1 MVHEDAGRV
10 YVPWRRSAAAVL
22 TELGAFLLALTL
34 VGLWS
39 YGMARA
45 GVYAAVRHVAAKHDP
60 ASAVCLKCLKL
71 ELSKHAAK

>member
-1 MVHEDAGRV
+1 VVHEDAGRV
-10 YVPWRRSAAAVL
+10 RLLRRRSAAAVL

-45 GVYAAVRHVAAKHDP
+45 GVYAAVRHVTAKHDS
-60 ASAVCLKCLKL
+60 ASAVCLKCLRKEL
-71 ELSKHAAK
+71 EKHAAR